1 MHLRRYWDVY
11 AGDEG
16 GAERRMY
23 MEIFDNHILVPL
35 VDSNLKEDIYAL
47 YLLFD
52 NNDLI
57 AQIVIKRDRIGTE
70 SNFTCMWDLFDQ
82 KADGE
87 YAPMDNI
94 PYAEIVNAALQSGME
109 VEGVIF
115 EDGEFI
121 PYCHVNGEIVYYT
134 E

>member
-1 MHLRRYWDVY
+1 MHLRIYTNMNECYYENGV
-11 AGDEG
+11 
-16 GAERRMY
+16 ERTY
-23 MEIFDNHILVPL
+23 MKKFDNEIYIPL
-35 VDSNLKEDIYAL
+35 VDNNLKEDIYAL

-52 NNDLI
+52 NKDLI
-57 AQIVIKRDRIGTE
+57 GQIVIERFERSEIGFRCAWE
-70 SNFTCMWDLFDQ
+70 IFDQ
-82 KADGE
+82 KENGE

-94 PYAEIVNAALQSGME
+94 PYVKIVNAALQSGME

-115 EDGEFI
+115 EDGKFI